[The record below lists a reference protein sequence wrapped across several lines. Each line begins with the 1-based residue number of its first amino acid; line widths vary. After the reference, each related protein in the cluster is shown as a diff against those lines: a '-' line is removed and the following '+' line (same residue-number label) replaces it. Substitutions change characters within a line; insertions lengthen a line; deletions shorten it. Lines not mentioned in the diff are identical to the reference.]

1 MRLPEG
7 EALQCLTERAM
18 AWQDRARQALTTS
31 ELASALAKL
40 SVLSQKMVEQ
50 AAREKTEKII
60 NAELMKA
67 ANNPELQ
74 GHLASVTQSAF
85 GGSGVSSVPLKQI
98 DQGNFSTDS
107 ENSFTLP
114 MSPDTSQNS
123 DDIQMEVEVM
133 STATPTHTSLSN
145 GVSEHAYS
153 SMSKSNNSKYWGLR
167 KGFYDGAAT
176 SLSRSAPSLNLNIF
190 PITMSPRCFNI

>member
-1 MRLPEG
+1 
-7 EALQCLTERAM
+7 M

-85 GGSGVSSVPLKQI
+85 SGTSSVPQVRQQMNRDMRFPTMWYVRPEKSQI
-98 DQGNFSTDS
+98 
-107 ENSFTLP
+107 
-114 MSPDTSQNS
+114 
-123 DDIQMEVEVM
+123 
-133 STATPTHTSLSN
+133 SLCIRT
-145 GVSEHAYS
+145 V
-153 SMSKSNNSKYWGLR
+153 
-167 KGFYDGAAT
+167 
-176 SLSRSAPSLNLNIF
+176 
-190 PITMSPRCFNI
+190 

>member
-1 MRLPEG
+1 
-7 EALQCLTERAM
+7 M

-85 GGSGVSSVPLKQI
+85 SGTSSVPQVRQQI
-98 DQGNFSTDS
+98 IILLPKLSLHAGQGAKIP
-107 ENSFTLP
+107 L
-114 MSPDTSQNS
+114 
-123 DDIQMEVEVM
+123 V
-133 STATPTHTSLSN
+133 
-145 GVSEHAYS
+145 
-153 SMSKSNNSKYWGLR
+153 
-167 KGFYDGAAT
+167 
-176 SLSRSAPSLNLNIF
+176 RS
-190 PITMSPRCFNI
+190 